1 VPELPEVETIRQ
13 VLIGKRAG
21 EPSLLGQTIIGSSL
35 FWSRTLATPSP
46 DVFKSFVKGRTIVDV
61 NRRGKFLIFILDE
74 GYLIVH
80 LRMSGDLRKA
90 SNLGSPR
97 TVEPVLPHDRAYL
110 HFATGWGL
118 AFNDPRKF
126 GRLWLTPDPQQVLKH
141 LGIEPTDP
149 QLTPEEFHQMLHTA
163 RRQLKPLLLDQ
174 SFLAGIGNIYS
185 DEALFQARLHPRRT
199 SDTLS
204 ETDSAELLIA
214 IRHVLELG
222 IQHNGASID
231 WVYRGGAFQ
240 NYFQVYQQT
249 GNPCPNCGTPI
260 ERIVISQRG
269 THICPHCQTLQPE
282 KN

>member
-1 VPELPEVETIRQ
+1 MPELPEVETIRQ
-13 VLIGKRAG
+13 VLLNERAG
-21 EPSLLGQTIIGSSL
+21 EPSLLGQIIIGSSL

-46 DVFKSFVKGRTIVDV
+46 EIFKSFVKDRTIIDIK
-61 NRRGKFLIFILDE
+61 RRGKFLIFVLDE
-74 GYLIVH
+74 GYLIIH

-90 SNLGSPR
+90 DDLGAPR
-97 TVEPVLPHDRAYL
+97 AIEPVLAHDRAYL
-110 HFATGWGL
+110 HFASGWGL

-126 GRLWLTPDPQQVLKH
+126 GRLWLTPDPQPVLKH

-149 QLTPEEFHQMLHTA
+149 QLTPQKFHQMLHA
-163 RRQLKPLLLDQ
+163 VKRQLKPLLLDQ
-174 SFLAGIGNIYS
+174 NFLAGIGNIYS
-185 DEALFQARLHPRRT
+185 DEALFQARLHPRQT

-204 ETDSAELLIA
+204 QIESAELLTA

-231 WVYRGGAFQ
+231 WVYRGGGFQ

-249 GNPCPNCGTPI
+249 GNPCPNCGASI

-269 THICPHCQTLQPE
+269 THLCPHCQTLHRE
-282 KN
+282 KD